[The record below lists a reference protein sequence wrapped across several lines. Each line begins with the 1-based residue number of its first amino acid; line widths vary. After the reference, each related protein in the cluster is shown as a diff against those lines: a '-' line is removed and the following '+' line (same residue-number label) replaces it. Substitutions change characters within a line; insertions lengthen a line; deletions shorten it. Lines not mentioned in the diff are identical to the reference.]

1 MTGKRNGCLYMFK
14 KGSVSI
20 YFLSIFILITTVI
33 SVIAQN
39 NMCRTRALE
48 NLRRTNDYLSA
59 EEAVIRFISCSLKNG
74 TPVSGHY
81 AYAGVSFYAEC
92 GTDSCLA
99 QISSPVSEMLDIQLC
114 TDMHIYDYVPIRDED

>member
-1 MTGKRNGCLYMFK
+1 MYK
-14 KGSVSI
+14 
-20 YFLSIFILITTVI
+20 
-33 SVIAQN
+33 A
-39 NMCRTRALE
+39 RALE
-48 NLRRTNDYLSA
+48 NLRRTNDYLLA
-59 EEAVIRFISCSLKNG
+59 EEAVIRFISCCLKNG